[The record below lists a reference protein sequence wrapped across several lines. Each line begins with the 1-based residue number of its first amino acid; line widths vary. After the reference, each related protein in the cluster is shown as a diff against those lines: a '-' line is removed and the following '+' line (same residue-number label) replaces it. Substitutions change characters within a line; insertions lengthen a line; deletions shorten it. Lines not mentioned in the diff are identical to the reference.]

1 MGWLGLLLSR
11 LALQS
16 LAVTGVFEV
25 MYSHIIYFEFR
36 KRHAY
41 LYFSLSLKKN
51 QRKKKPG
58 FFLGENQ
65 RGKFTQQKPPEPPGG
80 TTGGFTQE
88 SSGSFGITWSLR
100 SPLGGPTEKP

>member
-58 FFLGENQ
+58 FFLVKTNGGNLPNKNLRNH
-65 RGKFTQQKPPEPPGG
+65 RGEPPGV
-80 TTGGFTQE
+80 
-88 SSGSFGITWSLR
+88 
-100 SPLGGPTEKP
+100 SPRRVLVRLGLHGL